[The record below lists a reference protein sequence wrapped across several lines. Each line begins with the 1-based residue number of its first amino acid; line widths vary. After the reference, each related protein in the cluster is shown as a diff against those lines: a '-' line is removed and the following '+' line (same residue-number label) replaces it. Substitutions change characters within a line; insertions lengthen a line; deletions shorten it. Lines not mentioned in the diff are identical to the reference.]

1 MRKAMNE
8 YIAYSVDGIT
18 LVSSVG
24 GNSII
29 SGKVSM
35 DMGMGSG
42 SGPDM
47 GMGTEIPMDGGS
59 VKNPLLSS
67 WVFVAGITTVT
78 LAISVGLGILLAK
91 RKIKKGFELYED

>member
-1 MRKAMNE
+1 MKE
-8 YIAYSVDGIT
+8 YIAYNVDGIT
-18 LVSSVG
+18 LVNNVVG
-24 GNSII
+24 SSII
-29 SGKVSM
+29 NGKVSV
-35 DMGMGSG
+35 DMGMGA
-42 SGPDM
+42 GPDM
-47 GMGTEIPMDGGS
+47 GMGTEVPMDGGS

>member
-1 MRKAMNE
+1 MKE

-24 GNSII
+24 GNSILN
-29 SGKVSM
+29 GKVSV
-35 DMGMGSG
+35 
-42 SGPDM
+42 DM
-47 GMGTEIPMDGGS
+47 GMGTGSDMGMGTGSEVPMDGGS

-67 WVFVAGITTVT
+67 WVFVIGITTVT
-78 LAISVGLGILLAK
+78 LAISISLGILLAK

>member
-1 MRKAMNE
+1 MKE
-8 YIAYSVDGIT
+8 YIAYNVDGIT
-18 LVSSVG
+18 LVNNVG
-24 GNSII
+24 GSSII
-29 SGKVSM
+29 NGKVSV
-35 DMGMGSG
+35 DMGMG

-47 GMGTEIPMDGGS
+47 GMGTEVPMDGGS

-67 WVFVAGITTVT
+67 WVFVAGITTLT

>member
-1 MRKAMNE
+1 MKE
-8 YIAYSVDGIT
+8 YIAYNVDGIT
-18 LVSSVG
+18 LVNNVG
-24 GNSII
+24 VNSII
-29 SGKVSM
+29 SGTVSV
-35 DMGMGSG
+35 DMGMGA
-42 SGPDM
+42 GPDM
-47 GMGTEIPMDGGS
+47 GMGTEVPMDGGS